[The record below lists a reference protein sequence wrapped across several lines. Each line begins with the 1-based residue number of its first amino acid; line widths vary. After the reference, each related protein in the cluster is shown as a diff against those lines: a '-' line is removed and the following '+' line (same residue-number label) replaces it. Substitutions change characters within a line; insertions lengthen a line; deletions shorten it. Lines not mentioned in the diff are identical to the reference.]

1 MQALLQAVTSLP
13 GVGPKTQQNLA
24 DLGIETIQDLLYY
37 FPRRYE
43 DLVVKSLAEA
53 ADQEKIVL
61 QGVVASPAILK
72 HLGAKRSL
80 VIVRLLV
87 ENESIPV
94 TFFNQPWLK
103 KRFET
108 GQVCD
113 IYGRWEAAKRSL
125 I

>member
-72 HLGAKRSL
+72 H
-80 VIVRLLV
+80 
-87 ENESIPV
+87 
-94 TFFNQPWLK
+94 
-103 KRFET
+103 
-108 GQVCD
+108 
-113 IYGRWEAAKRSL
+113 
-125 I
+125 